1 MQDPKPHP
9 LMSDVDFDLIII
21 GAGPAGCTTALCLA
35 DSGLRVAVL
44 DKAVLPSDKVCG
56 DALSGT
62 VMKILQ
68 RLPGNYFKEF
78 LELEPKLPC
87 WGIQFFAPNGNKLDI
102 PFVFERRIETPPPG
116 YICKRKIF
124 DGFLQNKV
132 RELTNI
138 KLMSGFS
145 VKQIIRENGCF
156 HVKGENEVL
165 KSRFIIGADGT
176 PSMVG
181 RTLGG
186 QSINHKQYCLGARAY
201 FKDIKDLH
209 PEQFIELHFLKEL
222 LPAYLWIFPMAE
234 GIANVGLGMLYGK
247 RKTQTKS
254 LPAIFQQIIHSEPTL
269 SRRFAEAKMTGKI
282 EVHGLPLGPSKK
294 SISGEGFLLT
304 GDAAG
309 LVDPFSGEGIGNAM
323 ESGMIAAEII
333 KEAFVANDYTA
344 KFLSQYDERVRKKMG
359 RELTTSSKIQR
370 LCYHPF
376 LFNLV
381 VGKANRNKELR
392 EVLTKMYTSQ
402 DIRDQLK
409 KPSFYLKMLIK

>member
-1 MQDPKPHP
+1 
-9 LMSDVDFDLIII
+9 MSEVDFDLIII
-21 GAGPAGCTTALCLA
+21 GAGPAGCTTALCLT

-68 RLPGNYFKEF
+68 RLPGNCFKEF

-87 WGIQFFAPNGNKLDI
+87 WGIRFFSPNGNRLDI
-102 PFVFERRIETPPPG
+102 PFVLERKKETPPTG

-124 DGFLQNKV
+124 DGFLQDKV
-132 RELTNI
+132 KKLTNI
-138 KLMSGFS
+138 SLMSGFL
-145 VKQIIRENGCF
+145 VKQIAREKDCF
-156 HVKGENEVL
+156 LVKGENEVL
-165 KSRFIIGADGT
+165 KTRFIIGADGS

-186 QSINHKQYCLGARAY
+186 HSINHEQYCLGARTY
-201 FKDIKDLH
+201 FTGIKDLH
-209 PEQFIELHFLKEL
+209 PQQFIELHFLKDI

-234 GIANVGLGMLYGK
+234 GIANVGLGMLYG
-247 RKTQTKS
+247 RTKTLTKS
-254 LPAIFQQIIHSEPTL
+254 LPAICQQIIHSDPTL
-269 SRRFAEAKMTGKI
+269 SIRFEKAKMTGKV
-282 EVHGLPLGPSKK
+282 EVHGLPLGPDKK
-294 SISGEGFLLT
+294 LISGDGFLLT

-309 LVDPFSGEGIGNAM
+309 LVDPFSGEGIGNGM

-333 KEAFVANDYTA
+333 KEAFVANDFTA
-344 KFLSQYDERVRKKMG
+344 KFLLQYDERVRKKMG
-359 RELTTSSKIQR
+359 RELTTSYKIQR
-370 LCYHPF
+370 LCSHPF

-381 VGKANRNKELR
+381 VSKANRNKELR
-392 EVLTKMYTSQ
+392 ELLTKMYTSQ

-409 KPSFYLKMLIK
+409 QPSFYLKMLFK